1 MEILR
6 ADPPSKQQVQ
16 PKKAEK
22 KGKKKAK
29 KDDRQ
34 DESRK
39 ATTATAEDKAD
50 QQESHPPQL
59 VDLTSQLMQDPS
71 AEQPALP
78 QLSLGQELVNPL
90 MPQPP
95 LPMPGFAGQHLPRQ

>member
-1 MEILR
+1 M
-6 ADPPSKQQVQ
+6 Q

-39 ATTATAEDKAD
+39 TATATTEDKAD
-50 QQESHPPQL
+50 QIESHPPQL
-59 VDLTSQLMQDPS
+59 VDLTSQLMHDPS
-71 AEQPALP
+71 AE
-78 QLSLGQELVNPL
+78 
-90 MPQPP
+90 
-95 LPMPGFAGQHLPRQ
+95 